1 MQWNIRD
8 IVIPNQIVVAP
19 MAGVTNPAFR
29 TIVKEFGAGLVYSEM
44 VSDKGLGHN
53 NLRTL
58 ELLRV
63 EDSEHPMSLQI
74 FGGDVETL
82 LPAAIYVDT
91 MTNADII
98 DINMGCPVPKVTKGD
113 AGAKLMQDP
122 SKVYEIVRAITQAIR
137 KPLTVKIRSG
147 WDHEHKNA
155 VEVALAAQRGGAS
168 AVAVHGRTKT
178 QMYTGKADWSVIRD
192 VKNALSI
199 PVIGN
204 GDVLTPE
211 DAKRMLLETGC
222 DAVMVGRGVLGNPWA
237 VKQMVDYLETGTY
250 DATISAGERH
260 EILLKHMERLIE
272 NHGEKNAILEMRTHA
287 AWYLKGLRNATYA
300 KQAVVNAKT
309 RNELMA
315 ILDAFFQTLQ

>member
-1 MQWNIRD
+1 MQWQIRD
-8 IVIPNQIVVAP
+8 VVIPNQIVVAP

-44 VSDKGLGHN
+44 VSDKGLSHN
-53 NLRTL
+53 NQRTKDML
-58 ELLRV
+58 QV
-63 EDSEHPMSLQI
+63 EETEHPMTLQI

-82 LPAAIYVDT
+82 LPAAILVET
-91 MTNADII
+91 LTNADII

-113 AGAKLMQDP
+113 AGAELMQDP
-122 SKVYEIVRAITQAIR
+122 AKVYEIVKAITEKIK

-178 QMYTGKADWSVIRD
+178 QMYTGKADWSVIKD

-211 DAKRMLLETGC
+211 DAKRMLEETGC
-222 DAVMVGRGVLGNPWA
+222 DAVMVGRGVLGNPFV

-250 DATISAGERH
+250 EKTVTPEERH
-260 EILLKHMERLIE
+260 QILLEHMNRLIA
-272 NHGEKNAILEMRTHA
+272 NLGEKHAILEMRTHA
-287 AWYLKGLRNATYA
+287 AWYLKGLRNATFA
-300 KQAVVNAKT
+300 KQEVVNAKT
-309 RNELMA
+309 KAEMTA
-315 ILDAFFQTLQ
+315 ILDKFFQTLH

>member
-1 MQWNIRD
+1 MHWKIRD

-63 EDSEHPMSLQI
+63 EDTEHPMSLQI

-122 SKVYEIVRAITQAIR
+122 AKVYEIVHSISQAIR

-147 WDHEHKNA
+147 WDHDHKNA
-155 VEVALAAQRGGAS
+155 VEVALAIEKGGAS

-192 VKNALSI
+192 VKNAVSI

-250 DATISAGERH
+250 EATISAKERH
-260 EILLKHMERLIE
+260 AILLKHMDRLIE
-272 NHGEKNAILEMRTHA
+272 NHGERNAILEMRTHA

-309 RNELMA
+309 RDELMA